1 MKNKFG
7 FILVKPQLGENIG
20 ACARSMKNF
29 GFKKLNIVS
38 PKFTFPNHKTK
49 VTAVGAYDIIKS
61 TKVFGSTVESLKSF
75 DIIISLRARSRDI
88 NNCLLYTSPSPRDSQ
103 KSRMP

>member
-29 GFKKLNIVS
+29 GFNKLCIVQ
-38 PKFTFPNHKTK
+38 PKISFPNHKAKATS
-49 VTAVGAYDIIKS
+49 VGAYDIINILRDR
-61 TKVFGSTVESLKSF
+61 VGIILALKGLILVLIFLALVSRYISNF
-75 DIIISLRARSRDI
+75 QEIILM
-88 NNCLLYTSPSPRDSQ
+88 N
-103 KSRMP
+103 